1 MKTEMIVKLV
11 GEMAEGVS
19 QRTGDKWK
27 SRALLLEWT
36 DNEGTHRIWA
46 SAFNIVLSQFLG
58 ICPFLGVSKKVE
70 TACGMGAAVAFVLT
84 IATIVTYL
92 IQIYVLEA
100 FGLEY
105 LQTIAFIL
113 VIAALVQMVEII
125 LKKVSPSLY
134 QALGVFLPLI
144 TTNCCI
150 LGVAILV
157 ANGTYATQG
166 LEPNLLTGVVF
177 AISTAL
183 GFALALVIFAGI
195 REQLS
200 LMPVPKGMQGMS
212 IALVTAGLLAMA
224 FMGFSGVDNGLSKLF
239 GI

>member
-1 MKTEMIVKLV
+1 
-11 GEMAEGVS
+11 MAYILIFITAIFV
-19 QRTGDKWK
+19 
-27 SRALLLEWT
+27 
-36 DNEGTHRIWA
+36 N
-46 SAFNIVLSQFLG
+46 NVVLSQFLG

-70 TACGMGAAVAFVLT
+70 TALGMGAAVAFVLT
-84 IATIVTYL
+84 LATIVTYL
-92 IQIYVLEA
+92 MQIYVLNA

-113 VIAALVQMVEII
+113 IIASLVQMVEIV

-157 ANGTYATQG
+157 AQGTYNTQG
-166 LEPNLLTGVVF
+166 LEANLLTGVVY
-177 AISTAL
+177 AIATAL

-195 REQLS
+195 REHLS
-200 LMPVPKGMQGMS
+200 LMNIPRGMQGMA

-224 FMGFSGVDNGLSKLF
+224 FMGFSGVDAGLAKAL
-239 GI
+239 GL

>member
-1 MKTEMIVKLV
+1 
-11 GEMAEGVS
+11 MAYILIFITAIFV
-19 QRTGDKWK
+19 
-27 SRALLLEWT
+27 
-36 DNEGTHRIWA
+36 N
-46 SAFNIVLSQFLG
+46 NIVLSQFLG

-70 TACGMGAAVAFVLT
+70 TAMGMGAAVAFVLT
-84 IATIVTYL
+84 LATIVTYL
-92 IQIYVLEA
+92 IQVYVLNA

-113 VIAALVQMVEII
+113 VIAALVQMVEIV

-157 ANGTYATQG
+157 AQGPYNTQG
-166 LEPNLLTGVVF
+166 LEANLLTGVVY
-177 AISTAL
+177 AIATAL

-195 REQLS
+195 REHLS
-200 LMPVPKGMQGMS
+200 LMNIPRGMQGMA

-224 FMGFSGVDNGLSKLF
+224 FMGFSGVDAGLAKAL
-239 GI
+239 GL